1 MGICVFLSNQKVQR
15 VDAKAIEVLVP
26 SPPSAPPPSA
36 PPPSAPPAELGVVE
50 LLEKQIADT
59 KKVAELRRQLAEAQ
73 ALIDAPTRSTWNP
86 LF

>member
-26 SPPSAPPPSA
+26 SPPSA

-73 ALIDAPTRSTWNP
+73 ALLDAPTRSTWNS